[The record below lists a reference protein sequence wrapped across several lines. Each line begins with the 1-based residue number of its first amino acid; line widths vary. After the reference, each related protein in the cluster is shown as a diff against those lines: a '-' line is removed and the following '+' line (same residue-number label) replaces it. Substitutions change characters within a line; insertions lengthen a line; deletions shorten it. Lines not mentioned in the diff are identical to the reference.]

1 MDDGGSVVT
10 NYVVERKDVATAQWS
25 PLSTTSK
32 KKSHMAKH
40 LNEGNQYLFRVAA
53 ENQYGRGPFVETPK
67 PIKALDPLR
76 ELFSLNKEL
85 LFGWLEDYHSFM
97 ITFLSKIPQGRPR
110 TYTM

>member
-1 MDDGGSVVT
+1 MT

-76 ELFSLNKEL
+76 ELLSLNNNYSL
-85 LFGWLEDYHSFM
+85 TGFGIIAYS
-97 ITFLSKIPQGRPR
+97 S
-110 TYTM
+110 